1 MMCYVSNMNHNLL
14 GSDILQHNRKTVL
27 TTSIVIKTLFEYR
40 SFLVSWVEVF
50 SVQSREKSQ
59 FMGS

>member
-1 MMCYVSNMNHNLL
+1 MCYVSNMNHNLL
-14 GSDILQHNRKTVL
+14 GNYILQHNRKTVL